1 MENKDKGRGD
11 MILMMLCF
19 PLKKIRK
26 LSEHSSFLFLVFLNR
41 EVHVSEPEL
50 IDVSGCFFFPV
61 QTVFHFSSPSVLM
74 TVVIHLS
81 ARSHSPFAFMSK
93 NKESPVTPFW
103 PRPGFL
109 IDPDNTD
116 NTIHKWRDT
125 HSFRSTHGL
134 SFSSVSNCTT
144 HKQAGFSFIQ
154 ITALRHAPIHFQPL
168 RMVFAHLADPPPACQ
183 LVCLPAGS
191 DCDLGP

>member
-1 MENKDKGRGD
+1 MENKGKGRGD

-41 EVHVSEPEL
+41 EVHVSKPEL
-50 IDVSGCFFFPV
+50 IDVSGFFFF
-61 QTVFHFSSPSVLM
+61 QFKLFFIFYFSPSVLM
-74 TVVIHLS
+74 TVVIHSS
-81 ARSHSPFAFMSK
+81 ARSHSPLAFMSK

-103 PRPGFL
+103 PRTGFM

-116 NTIHKWRDT
+116 ITIHKWRDAN
-125 HSFRSTHGL
+125 SVRSTHGL
-134 SFSSVSNCTT
+134 SFSSVSNRTT

-168 RMVFAHLADPPPACQ
+168 QMVFTHLADPPGVSTCLLACRFR
-183 LVCLPAGS
+183 L
-191 DCDLGP
+191 